1 MDPMIWCLAQDY
13 ALSLGGETK
22 TIIAQLV
29 LWEQRAND
37 LVNGQ
42 WAQIEKV
49 ARALIGLR
57 TLTYEEFCNLLVPPV
72 PQAVY

>member
-1 MDPMIWCLAQDY
+1 
-13 ALSLGGETK
+13 
-22 TIIAQLV
+22 
-29 LWEQRAND
+29 LWEQRAKD

-57 TLTYEEFCNLLVPPV
+57 TLTYEEFCNLLVAPV
-72 PQAVY
+72 PQAVN